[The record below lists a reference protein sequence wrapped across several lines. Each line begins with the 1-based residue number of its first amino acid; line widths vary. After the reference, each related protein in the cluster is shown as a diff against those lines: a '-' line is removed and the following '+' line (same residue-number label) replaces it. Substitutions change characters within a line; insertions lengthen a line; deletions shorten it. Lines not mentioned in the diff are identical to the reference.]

1 MIIDMNRRG
10 FTIVE
15 LLIVIVI
22 MGALLILGVAN
33 LRGSQISA
41 RDAERKTDIENIA
54 MHLETYYDSGS
65 DYTTSTGQYPSTL
78 VTLVSSGTAYVKT
91 ALRDIDAASITAPD
105 ITDSTTTFIAA
116 TNNTQVTT
124 GVLPQPTI
132 DQYVYQP
139 IKSDG
144 TLCTL
149 LTDEC
154 RKFNLYYRLE
164 SDSIVYMA
172 TGKHQ

>member
-15 LLIVIVI
+15 LMIVIVI

-41 RDAERKTDIENIA
+41 RDSERKTDIENIA
-54 MHLETYYDSGS
+54 MHLETYYESGS
-65 DYTTSTGQYPSTL
+65 DYTASTGQYPSTL
-78 VTLVSSGTAYVKT
+78 VTLVSSGTAYVRT
-91 ALRDIDAASITAPD
+91 ALRDIDPVSITAPEVD
-105 ITDSTTTFIAA
+105 DSTTTFIAA
-116 TNNTQVTT
+116 TDST
-124 GVLPQPTI
+124 VLTSASAHPTI
-132 DQYVYQP
+132 GEYDYQP

-164 SDSIVYMA
+164 SDNIVYMV
-172 TGKHQ
+172 TSKHQ